1 MNIYQ
6 IQRPME
12 TQTKELFI
20 VEANDAIESDLKKLL
35 QTKFGDNVHISTFKD
50 GESCLA
56 KVDKDTSIVLL
67 DHKLNGHSGLD
78 ILKSIKA
85 KNSATEVILLSEHKD
100 IEEALE
106 SIDAGALGYLAGE
119 ESSKRTLAELVAYIL
134 MTPVRL
140 LTKEFG
146 LSKYIAMI
154 VVTFIAV
161 ALVVFIALA
170 IW

>member
-1 MNIYQ
+1 
-6 IQRPME
+6 ME

-20 VEANDAIESDLKKLL
+20 VEADDAVVSELKHLIKA
-35 QTKFGDNVHISTFKD
+35 KFGASIHISTFKD
-50 GESCLA
+50 GESCLNKIDDA
-56 KVDKDTSIVLL
+56 TDIVLL

-78 ILKSIKA
+78 ILKSIKD
-85 KNSATEVILLSEHKD
+85 KNANTEVIVLSEHKD
-100 IEEALE
+100 IEEAVEL
-106 SIDAGALGYLAGE
+106 IDAGALGYLAAE
-119 ESSKRTLAELVAYIL
+119 ESSERTLAELITYIL

-161 ALVVFIALA
+161 LAVVLIGLA
-170 IW
+170 IWK